1 MAFLN
6 LFRIACLCA
15 PTLYKKLLEI
25 KPADCE
31 AKVFEFDRRFAVFG
45 EDFIFYDYK
54 NPLDLPESVTE
65 HSFDLVFADPPFL
78 SEDCLTKTAETI
90 KYLAKEKIIL
100 CTGQVMENLAF
111 KLLRVSPCKFQPM
124 HSRNLGNK
132 FACFVN
138 YDSDLNK

>member
-1 MAFLN
+1 MSFLN

-25 KPADCE
+25 KPAECE

-54 NPLDLPESVTE
+54 DPLDLPESVTE

-90 KYLAKEKIIL
+90 KYLAKEKISL
-100 CTGQVMENLAF
+100 CTGKYGEN
-111 KLLRVSPCKFQPM
+111 
-124 HSRNLGNK
+124 
-132 FACFVN
+132 
-138 YDSDLNK
+138 Y